1 MICVIIAKI
10 AQITAPRLILPV
22 EMKGI
27 SIALAVFVVLSIVFA
42 SAFAFELVSLN
53 SANSKAA
60 GYQKTLNTVSQNYVN
75 QQGAVVLKSSYDHW
89 NYISDRDISSLMSQ
103 YTSNATLD
111 WIGGPLNGTYSG
123 TASIE
128 GVWQKFF
135 SGWSSI
141 WFLSQGQPS
150 VIVTGN
156 VSSVSARIQFTASP
170 AASPQQVNYLN
181 ISYTLHFIEHASEWH
196 IYAEEWM
203 IKGAGPLSYT
213 QGQFSEL
220 NYLAV
225 SSAAFSHWDAI
236 AIENASLFSDQYASN
251 ATLHWIGGPLT
262 GTYNGTAAI
271 NGVWNRF
278 FGIWSAVWFY
288 TVSPPAVGVS
298 GNTATVTS
306 MNQFVLT
313 PSSNQSQVQYL
324 TINYT
329 LNFIENAGSWM
340 IYNEIWHIVGSGFI
354 SLAQESAELNSV
366 TSLAFTHWNNI
377 AIENSTSVM
386 QQYAS
391 NATLHWIGGKLS
403 GTYNG
408 TAAINGVWNRFFG
421 IWSAVWFYSESP
433 PVVTVNGQNAL
444 VKAVVQFVVQNASN
458 TSQFFYLNV
467 TYTIHYYSQGF
478 SAVTGQIGYAI
489 VAETFDLTG
498 SGPLS
503 RV

>member
-1 MICVIIAKI
+1 M
-10 AQITAPRLILPV
+10 
-22 EMKGI
+22 
-27 SIALAVFVVLSIVFA
+27 
-42 SAFAFELVSLN
+42 
-53 SANSKAA
+53 
-60 GYQKTLNTVSQNYVN
+60 N
-75 QQGAVVLKSSYDHW
+75 QQGAVVLKSAYNHW

-103 YTSNATLD
+103 YTTNATLD

-123 TASIE
+123 TSSIE

-135 SGWSSI
+135 SDWSSI

-150 VIVTGN
+150 VTVTGN
-156 VSSVSARIQFTASP
+156 VSSVSAKIQFTASP

-181 ISYTLHFIEHASEWH
+181 ISYTLHYIEQSSAWH

-203 IKGAGPLSYT
+203 ITGAGPLSFT
-213 QGQFSEL
+213 QGQFNEL

-236 AIENASLFSDQYASN
+236 AIENTSLFSDQYASN

-271 NGVWNRF
+271 NSVWNRF
-278 FGIWSAVWFY
+278 FSIWSAVWFY
-288 TVSPPAVGVS
+288 TVSPPTVLVS

-329 LNFIENAGSWM
+329 LNFVESAGNWM
-340 IYNEIWHIVGSGFI
+340 IYNEVWHIVGSGFI
-354 SLAQESAELNSV
+354 SFAQETAELNSV

-377 AIENSTSVM
+377 AIENNTSVL
-386 QQYAS
+386 QQYAP

-408 TAAINGVWNRFFG
+408 TAAINSVWNRFFS

-433 PVVTVNGQNAL
+433 PVVTVGGQNAF
-444 VKAVVQFVVQNASN
+444 VKAVIQFVVQNASN

-478 SAVTGQIGYAI
+478 STATGQTGYAI
-489 VAETFDLTG
+489 VGETFDLTG